1 MHSTHSANGTRV
13 SADPDHVP
21 LTRARVMTPTEVAEL
36 LQLPLSTVYYLAR
49 SGQLPHSRVGRTY
62 RFLRDEIETLL
73 RGDRR

>member
-1 MHSTHSANGTRV
+1 MHSTHSPNGTRA
-13 SADPDHVP
+13 SADPDRVP

-36 LQLPLSTVYYLAR
+36 LQMPLSTVYYLAR
-49 SGQLPHSRVGRTY
+49 SGQLPHSRLGRSY